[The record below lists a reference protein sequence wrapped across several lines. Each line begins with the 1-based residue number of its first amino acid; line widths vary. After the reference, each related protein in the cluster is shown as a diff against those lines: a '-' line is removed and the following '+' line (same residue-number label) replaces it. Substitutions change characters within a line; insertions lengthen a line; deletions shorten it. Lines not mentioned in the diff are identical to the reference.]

1 MINQLRYNPGIERA
15 EELFFT
21 GHLEEARQEWL
32 HTLSK
37 APVEDQIQAAWLA
50 SQWGWHH
57 LSVDLAHRA
66 GLQDAIELRFPL
78 AHLDT
83 LRPLAEQAN
92 LDLPLVLALIR
103 KESLFNPQA
112 RSRVGA
118 LGLMQVMPATGK
130 QVSRRLKLGIR
141 PEIDLL
147 KPEYNLPIGVNYL
160 ASLMQR
166 YNHNPVL
173 AAAAYNA
180 GPTKANAWQKSL
192 GKEINPLWV
201 ERITYAETR
210 DYVKSLLAFREV
222 YAWRLAQ
229 QKNLHQAQINSPSPP
244 KG

>member
-1 MINQLRYNPGIERA
+1 M
-15 EELFFT
+15 
-21 GHLEEARQEWL
+21 
-32 HTLSK
+32 
-37 APVEDQIQAAWLA
+37 
-50 SQWGWHH
+50 
-57 LSVDLAHRA
+57 
-66 GLQDAIELRFPL
+66 
-78 AHLDT
+78 
-83 LRPLAEQAN
+83 
-92 LDLPLVLALIR
+92 
-103 KESLFNPQA
+103 
-112 RSRVGA
+112 GA

-130 QVSRRLKLGIR
+130 QVANRLKLGIK
-141 PEIDLL
+141 PEADLL

-160 ASLMQR
+160 GGLMQR
-166 YNHNPVL
+166 YNNNPVL

-229 QKNLHQAQINSPSPP
+229 QETLRQAQINSPNPP